1 MTRNIVAKIDL
12 ILHATEDFQ
21 KIVESLNDLFAI
33 EKEEIAKQ
41 ELSGHFGNP
50 ILMLH
55 VEVKKKR
62 ADQFIKKLVS
72 LIPRETVNEL
82 LTNIEEQIFES
93 SLYIRFSKQNLVKKI
108 LTLEEKDPVR
118 IAIYTPTYVKKEIPD
133 TYRKLLGENSD
144 KTRK

>member
-1 MTRNIVAKIDL
+1 MTRNTVVKIDL

-21 KIVESLNDLFAI
+21 KIADPLNDLFAI
-33 EKEEIAKQ
+33 EREEITKQ

-62 ADQFIKKLVS
+62 AEQFIKKLVS
-72 LIPRETVNEL
+72 LIPRETMNEL
-82 LTNIEEQIFES
+82 LTNIEERIFES
-93 SLYIRFSKQNLVKKI
+93 ALYIRFSKQNLVKKI
-108 LTLEEKDPVR
+108 LVLQEKDPIR

-133 TYRKLLGENSD
+133 AYRKLLNENND
-144 KTRK
+144 RA

>member
-1 MTRNIVAKIDL
+1 MTRNTVVKIDL

-21 KIVESLNDLFAI
+21 KIADPLN
-33 EKEEIAKQ
+33 EREEITKQ

-72 LIPRETVNEL
+72 LIPRDTMNEL

-93 SLYIRFSKQNLVKKI
+93 TLYIRFSKQNLVKKI
-108 LTLEEKDPVR
+108 LTLEERAPIR

-133 TYRKLLGENSD
+133 AYRKLLNENND
-144 KTRK
+144 KT